1 MRSLSFYCVR
11 IREKGFLQDK
21 GRNLWFTPDG
31 ALNAGA
37 RSKKGDNLHKR
48 NIYSSDGA
56 KYMSYVKVGV
66 HLVILKQ

>member
-1 MRSLSFYCVR
+1 MRSMSFYCVR
-11 IREKGFLQDK
+11 IREKGFLKDK
-21 GRNLWFTPDG
+21 GRNLLVTPDG
-31 ALNAGA
+31 AHNAGG

-48 NIYSSDGA
+48 NNYSSNGA